1 LTLVKATIRNT
12 FTNTDLTVMFN
23 PEEYTFSKD
32 VNFAPAAVPGLS
44 SPLLQFVNGNLRTL
58 ELDLLVDTTEAR
70 GNDIDA
76 GADVRPLVNRLTN
89 LMDIDPE
96 RHAPP
101 VLLFV
106 WGASLSFTC
115 VLARATQRFVM
126 FKSDGTPVRA
136 RVQVTF
142 NEYRNAELEAKEVKR
157 ETADYS
163 KVHEV
168 VQGDTL
174 ASIAAGAYS
183 DTRQWRPIA
192 LRNGIDDPRT
202 LTLGA
207 RLLIPPL
214 PFLDPETGAVHG

>member
-1 LTLVKATIRNT
+1 VVKATITNC
-12 FTNTDLTVMFN
+12 FTKDDIEVMFN
-23 PEEYTFSKD
+23 PEEYTFNKD
-32 VNFAPAAVPGLS
+32 VNFAQAQVPGLS

-58 ELDLLVDTTEAR
+58 ELELLLDTFD
-70 GNDIDA
+70 GDHS
-76 GADVRPLVNRLTN
+76 DVRPLVERLTH
-89 LMDIDPE
+89 LMEVDPE

-101 VLLFV
+101 ILLFA
-106 WGASLSFTC
+106 WGESLSFRC

-126 FKSDGTPVRA
+126 FLENGTPVRA

-168 VQGDTL
+168 AQGETL
-174 ASIAAGAYS
+174 AAIAAGAYS
-183 DTRQWRPIA
+183 DARLWRPIA
-192 LRNGIDDPRT
+192 LRNGIEDPRV
-202 LTLGA
+202 LAAGA

-214 PFLDPETGAVHG
+214 PFRDPETGLLHG